1 MVLAGLLLLL
11 MGWSSLKAK
20 TGEENPDVY
29 QYLRMFSDVLNI
41 VQDNYVEKVDLKK
54 LMYGAV
60 SGMLRELDPHS
71 SFLKPEEYKELQVET
86 KGKFGGLGIEIT
98 MRDGVL
104 TVVSPLE
111 GTPADKAGIQ
121 AGDQIIKIDDQPTQ
135 DMSLTEAVQKM
146 RGPKGT
152 KVKLTVI
159 RKGERKPLEFELT
172 RDTISIQSV
181 KWRTLEPGY
190 GYVRIS
196 SFQSGTASDLRKAL
210 DQLESDN
217 HPLQGLVLDLR
228 NDPGGLLDQAVEVA
242 DEFINEGLIV
252 YTGGRLENQ
261 KMRFEAHKNS
271 KPRNYPIVVLVNSG
285 SASAS
290 EIVAGALQDHK
301 RAIILG
307 EPTFGKGSVQTVIPL
322 SDGSALR
329 LTTSLYYTP
338 SGRSIQAKGIEP
350 DILVKRETPP
360 KTEEEGADELRRIRE
375 KDLPRHMENQK
386 AGTGRLQVGSNPTR
400 DAKDAGTGQPAQ
412 KGPGFAQG
420 LQNHGTDELQ
430 MILKNHGSDGFQ
442 GFPQEKEE
450 GNKSVSPPWGGS
462 RRLVGGAC
470 LFGRAHILGK
480 EHQTGA
486 SANRRALSRNGNPL
500 PERLLTIGKPP
511 GPKRRRSPAERPG
524 MSKRRARGARKAH
537 FRRPGTYET
546 QRPPREGSS

>member
-1 MVLAGLLLLL
+1 MLKKQKKALLVLAALVLLLT
-11 MGWSSLKAK
+11 GWSSLKAK

-29 QYLRMFSDVLNI
+29 QYLRLFSDVLNI

-98 MRDGVL
+98 TRDGTL

-121 AGDQIIKIDDQPTQ
+121 AGDQIVKIDDQPTQ

-146 RGPKGT
+146 RGAKGT
-152 KVKLTVI
+152 KVKLTII

-172 RDTISIQSV
+172 RETISIQSV

-190 GYVRIS
+190 GYIRIS
-196 SFQSGTASDLRKAL
+196 SFQSGTVNDLRKAL

-242 DEFINEGLIV
+242 DEFIDEGLIV

-271 KPRNYPIVVLVNSG
+271 TPRNFPIVVLVNSG

-307 EPTFGKGSVQTVIPL
+307 EPTFGKGSVQTVIPM
-322 SDGSALR
+322 SDGSAMR

-350 DILVKRETPP
+350 DILVKREAPP
-360 KTEEEGADELRRIRE
+360 KTDENGTDELRRIRE
-375 KDLPRHMENQK
+375 KDLPRHMETQKLEPGDSKSGATQPENQK
-386 AGTGRLQVGSNPTR
+386 MLEQDN
-400 DAKDAGTGQPAQ
+400 Q
-412 KGPGFAQG
+412 
-420 LQNHGTDELQ
+420 
-430 MILKNHGSDGFQ
+430 LK
-442 GFPQEKEE
+442 
-450 GNKSVSPPWGGS
+450 
-462 RRLVGGAC
+462 
-470 LFGRAHILGK
+470 
-480 EHQTGA
+480 
-486 SANRRALSRNGNPL
+486 RALD
-500 PERLLTIGKPP
+500 LLKGYKIMGQMTFK
-511 GPKRRRSPAERPG
+511 
-524 MSKRRARGARKAH
+524 
-537 FRRPGTYET
+537 
-546 QRPPREGSS
+546 

>member
-1 MVLAGLLLLL
+1 MLKKNKKTILVLAALVLLLT
-11 MGWSSLKAK
+11 GWSSLKAK

-29 QYLRMFSDVLNI
+29 QYLRLFSDVLNI

-60 SGMLRELDPHS
+60 GGMLRELDPHS

-98 MRDGVL
+98 TRDGIL

-121 AGDQIIKIDDQPTQ
+121 AGDQIVKIDEQPTQ

-146 RGPKGT
+146 RGAKGT
-152 KVKLTVI
+152 KVKLTII

-172 RDTISIQSV
+172 RDNISIQSV

-190 GYVRIS
+190 GYIRIS
-196 SFQSGTASDLRKAL
+196 SFQSGTANDLRKAL

-242 DEFINEGLIV
+242 DEFIDEGLIV

-271 KPRNYPIVVLVNSG
+271 KPRNFPIVVLVNSG

-307 EPTFGKGSVQTVIPL
+307 EQTFGKGSVQTVIPM

-360 KTEEEGADELRRIRE
+360 KTDEEGTDEVRRVRE
-375 KDLPRHMENQK
+375 KDLPRHMETQKLEPGDSKSGTTQTETQKLLDQDNQ
-386 AGTGRLQVGSNPTR
+386 L
-400 DAKDAGTGQPAQ
+400 
-412 KGPGFAQG
+412 
-420 LQNHGTDELQ
+420 
-430 MILKNHGSDGFQ
+430 
-442 GFPQEKEE
+442 
-450 GNKSVSPPWGGS
+450 
-462 RRLVGGAC
+462 
-470 LFGRAHILGK
+470 
-480 EHQTGA
+480 
-486 SANRRALSRNGNPL
+486 RRALD
-500 PERLLTIGKPP
+500 LLKGYKILGQ
-511 GPKRRRSPAERPG
+511 
-524 MSKRRARGARKAH
+524 MSFK
-537 FRRPGTYET
+537 
-546 QRPPREGSS
+546 

>member
-1 MVLAGLLLLL
+1 MLKTNKKTILVLALLVLLLT
-11 MGWSSLKAK
+11 GWSTLRAK
-20 TGEENPDVY
+20 TTEENPDVY
-29 QYLRMFSDVLNI
+29 QYLRLFSDVLNI

-98 MRDGVL
+98 TRDGVL

-111 GTPADKAGIQ
+111 GTPADKAGMQ

-146 RGPKGT
+146 RGAKGT

-159 RKGERKPLEFELT
+159 RKGERKPLEFDLT

-196 SFQSGTASDLRKAL
+196 SFQSGTANDLRKAL

-242 DEFINEGLIV
+242 DEFLDEGLIV

-261 KMRFEAHKNS
+261 KMRFEAHKNT

-307 EPTFGKGSVQTVIPL
+307 EQTFGKGSVQTVIPL

-350 DILVKRETPP
+350 DILVKRESPP

-375 KDLPRHMENQK
+375 KDLPRHMETEKPEPGDSK
-386 AGTGRLQVGSNPTR
+386 AGAIQIET
-400 DAKDAGTGQPAQ
+400 Q
-412 KGPGFAQG
+412 KMLEQDNQ
-420 LQNHGTDELQ
+420 L
-430 MILKNHGSDGFQ
+430 
-442 GFPQEKEE
+442 
-450 GNKSVSPPWGGS
+450 
-462 RRLVGGAC
+462 
-470 LFGRAHILGK
+470 
-480 EHQTGA
+480 
-486 SANRRALSRNGNPL
+486 RRALD
-500 PERLLTIGKPP
+500 LLKGYKIMGQMTIK
-511 GPKRRRSPAERPG
+511 
-524 MSKRRARGARKAH
+524 
-537 FRRPGTYET
+537 
-546 QRPPREGSS
+546 

>member
-1 MVLAGLLLLL
+1 MVKKQKKFVVVLAGMLLLL
-11 MGWSSLKAK
+11 MGWTSIRAK

-29 QYLRMFSDVLNI
+29 QYLKMFSDVLNI
-41 VQDNYVEKVDLKK
+41 VQDNYVEKADVKK

-121 AGDQIIKIDDQPTQ
+121 AGDQIIRIDDQPTQ
-135 DMSLTEAVQKM
+135 DLSLTEAVQKM

-152 KVKLTVI
+152 KVKLTII
-159 RKGERKPLEFELT
+159 RKGERKPLEFDLV

-181 KWRTLEPGY
+181 KWRTLESGY
-190 GYVRIS
+190 GYVRVS

-210 DQLESDN
+210 DQLEQEN
-217 HPLQGLVLDLR
+217 QPLQGLVLDMR

-271 KPRNYPIVVLVNSG
+271 KPRNYPVVVLVNSG

-301 RAIILG
+301 RAIVLG

-322 SDGSALR
+322 SDGAALR

-350 DILVKRETPP
+350 DILVKRELPP
-360 KTEEEGADELRRIRE
+360 KADEEGADELKRIRE
-375 KDLPRHMENQK
+375 KDLPRHMENLKPDSGESK
-386 AGTGRLQVGSNPTR
+386 AAATQLETKKMLDQDN
-400 DAKDAGTGQPAQ
+400 Q
-412 KGPGFAQG
+412 
-420 LQNHGTDELQ
+420 L
-430 MILKNHGSDGFQ
+430 
-442 GFPQEKEE
+442 
-450 GNKSVSPPWGGS
+450 
-462 RRLVGGAC
+462 
-470 LFGRAHILGK
+470 
-480 EHQTGA
+480 
-486 SANRRALSRNGNPL
+486 RRALD
-500 PERLLTIGKPP
+500 LLKGYKIMGQ
-511 GPKRRRSPAERPG
+511 
-524 MSKRRARGARKAH
+524 MSV
-537 FRRPGTYET
+537 
-546 QRPPREGSS
+546 S